1 MECAGAGAPRRMF
14 PSGVCGDCSCLI
26 FLGMWFFLLMYFL
39 GSSRCVGVQ
48 IGSGSFVSRVSGAQ
62 HGASLEKSLSEDI
75 RPRSSNIRPLT
86 NPAPTDQSIVWSVN
100 SFAELSVYS
109 GSDNLIVGQ

>member
-1 MECAGAGAPRRMF
+1 M
-14 PSGVCGDCSCLI
+14 
-26 FLGMWFFLLMYFL
+26 
-39 GSSRCVGVQ
+39 GVQ